1 MSFNDFYTDQ
11 AACIHQLMQDLQ
23 VIDENATATPAATPE
38 TASDTPT
45 PEVE

>member
-11 AACIHQLMQDLQ
+11 AACIHQLMQNLK

-38 TASDTPT
+38 TANDTT
-45 PEVE
+45 TTEVE